1 MKLNKSIYFFFVV
14 FLCLVSLI
22 ACSPKSEPTEAS
34 PAAVD
39 ESATA
44 SPKTTEAATTE
55 AAPKPTDSKLSALAA
70 SKDPV
75 FVAGKAVYNR
85 NCVACH
91 QANGKGIPPAFP
103 SIANSAVVTGD
114 LDTQI
119 NLVLNGVSGS
129 AMVAFG
135 PQLSDEEIAAV
146 ITYQRNAF
154 GNETGKVVTPEQIA
168 ALR

>member
-39 ESATA
+39 ESATT
-44 SPKTTEAATTE
+44 SPKTTE